1 MALLVNTTGIMMKKK
16 KLLALSEF
24 ETWKIQTQNF
34 GNLENPIW
42 QHIRNSK
49 IVFPVSPKKK
59 GEGEGGG
66 GGVID

>member
-1 MALLVNTTGIMMKKK
+1 MYGTTGKHNWNNDEEK

-49 IVFPVSPKKK
+49 IVFPVSPQKK
-59 GEGEGGG
+59 GEGGG
-66 GGVID
+66 GG